1 GATRG
6 QIRTLFLAES
16 AVSGLVGTEVGVAFG
31 ILLARAMAGYIGGLL
46 TEIYGVAQTQG
57 DLTLDPLLFG
67 VAVAMGLATSLV
79 AAVIPARSA
88 AGVDPVKALQK
99 GGFQSLGEGENRARR
114 RWALAF
120 GAGALV
126 AFAFGRQGFITYLG
140 FVLAVLAAVLLSPA
154 MAYWLARALRPIW
167 ARLRPV
173 EGALAADSLIQSPRR
188 TSGTIAALML
198 SLALVISLGGLA
210 RASYDSL
217 AEWMRIA
224 LNPDL
229 FVTTAESISA
239 RSFVF

>member
-57 DLTLDPLLFG
+57 DLTLDPLLIG

-114 RWALAF
+114 RWAIASGVLSVVALAF
-120 GAGALV
+120 HR
-126 AFAFGRQGFITYLG
+126 FGIVTYVG
-140 FVLAVLAAVLLSPA
+140 FVLAILAAVLLSPA
-154 MAYWLARALRPIW
+154 LSFWL
-167 ARLRPV
+167 
-173 EGALAADSLIQSPRR
+173 
-188 TSGTIAALML
+188 
-198 SLALVISLGGLA
+198 
-210 RASYDSL
+210 
-217 AEWMRIA
+217 
-224 LNPDL
+224 
-229 FVTTAESISA
+229 
-239 RSFVF
+239 